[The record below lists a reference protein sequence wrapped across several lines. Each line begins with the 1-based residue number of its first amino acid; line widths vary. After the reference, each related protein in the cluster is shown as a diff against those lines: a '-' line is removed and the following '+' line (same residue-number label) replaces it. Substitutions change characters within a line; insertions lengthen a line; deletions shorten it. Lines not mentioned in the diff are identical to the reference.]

1 MFALGALTSVTISIC
16 QSQHMFDQRK
26 FIHGKENVM
35 KNLKKNPLRLIWL
48 ILGFLFM
55 GIGAVGVVLP
65 VLPTTPFLLLAS
77 FCLAKGSE
85 RFHRWFI
92 GTKLY
97 KRHLDSFVK
106 NHAMTLKTKFSLLIP
121 ASCMLL
127 LAFLAMQNIY
137 GRIFILF
144 LILFKYI
151 YFFTRIRTFP
161 AGESVILEP
170 KE

>member
-1 MFALGALTSVTISIC
+1 MRIV
-16 QSQHMFDQRK
+16 
-26 FIHGKENVM
+26 
-35 KNLKKNPLRLIWL
+35 WL
-48 ILGFLFM
+48 LFGFLSM

-85 RFHRWFI
+85 RFHKWFT

-106 NHAMTLKTKFSLLIP
+106 NRAMTLKTKFSLLIP

-127 LAFLAMQNIY
+127 LAFLAMRNVY
-137 GRIFILF
+137 GRVFIVF
-144 LILFKYI
+144 LIVFKYV
-151 YFFTRIRTFP
+151 YFFTKIRTIP
-161 AGESVILEP
+161 AGQKFVPETEG
-170 KE
+170 